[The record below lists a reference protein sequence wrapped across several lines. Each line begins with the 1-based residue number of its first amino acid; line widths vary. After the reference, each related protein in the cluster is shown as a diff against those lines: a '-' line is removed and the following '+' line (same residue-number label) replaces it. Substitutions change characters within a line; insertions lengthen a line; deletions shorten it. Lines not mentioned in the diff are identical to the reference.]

1 MLSYAQTEGGTVS
14 LAQLISYINPLP
26 SGMINF
32 KEHENLIGA
41 APYSAVSLLY
51 LFAPISGIIYF
62 SLSGFLWGKIYSGSL
77 KALFFQSYLFV

>member
-1 MLSYAQTEGGTVS
+1 MLKQKVVRLA
-14 LAQLISYINPLP
+14 AQLISYINPLP

-51 LFAPISGIIYF
+51 LFAPISGMIYF
-62 SLSGFLWGKIYSGSL
+62 SLSGFYGENI
-77 KALFFQSYLFV
+77 